1 MKDLT
6 PIREPKPSPS
16 KNRASER
23 PDNGA
28 QSSWGQ
34 GPSSGAHKDN
44 PHKQLQLVDHGC
56 LKR

>member
-6 PIREPKPSPS
+6 PAREPNPSPS
-16 KNRASER
+16 KNSASER

-44 PHKQLQLVDHGC
+44 PHKQLQLVAHAV
-56 LKR
+56 